1 MGRLATGWATT
12 GAAMLALWGCGE
24 DSVAPGSG
32 GADAAGGA
40 GGQVGLGG
48 APSNGGSTGQGLGV
62 GGSGGATL
70 ITCDPAPDPGSFY
83 AQIGEQQDANGV
95 YNTQM
100 CVFKDEVLLVVNAAQ
115 L

>member
-12 GAAMLALWGCGE
+12 SAAVLALMGCGDEGVAGGTGGAA
-24 DSVAPGSG
+24 
-32 GADAAGGA
+32 AAGGA
-40 GGQVGLGG
+40 GGQLSAGG
-48 APSNGGSTGQGLGV
+48 APSTGGSAGQGLGV
-62 GGSGGATL
+62 GGSGGAPL
-70 ITCDPAPDPGSFY
+70 VTCDPPPDPGTFY

-95 YNTQM
+95 FPTQM